1 MAIMNT
7 AMADRIATGKMA
19 VPTWATQTPTSTTT
33 AVDTTSGNLV
43 VPNTPAAAPSVA
55 APSAAPATPT
65 TTSPANSAVYN
76 LENDPVY
83 QSAMLQGQSAF
94 NVGRANALANMQ
106 NETTG
111 LNRQNTNI
119 EQGAEQSRRQL
130 AGNFAA
136 RGMQRGAY
144 GAYYRAQDAANAQQ
158 IAQQTDIKDQ
168 IATLNQNFLS
178 NYGAIGTDWTGTT
191 IGQQYRNQAL
201 QQALAAKLATY
212 GVA

>member
-1 MAIMNT
+1 
-7 AMADRIATGKMA
+7 
-19 VPTWATQTPTSTTT
+19 
-33 AVDTTSGNLV
+33 
-43 VPNTPAAAPSVA
+43 
-55 APSAAPATPT
+55 
-65 TTSPANSAVYN
+65 
-76 LENDPVY
+76 
-83 QSAMLQGQSAF
+83 MLQGQSAF
-94 NVGRANALANMQ
+94 NVGRANALANVQ
-106 NETTG
+106 NQTTG
-111 LNRQNTNI
+111 LNRQNANI
-119 EQGAEQSRRQL
+119 EQGAEGSRRQL

-136 RGMQRGAY
+136 RGMQRGSY

-178 NYGAIGTDWTGTT
+178 NYGAIGTDWTGTN